1 MKIPQIKILHC
12 SDIHIFNSKKFEVHE
27 YVFNEFYKQIE
38 KELPDIIVIA
48 GDLVDSKGKLS
59 AEQITLARSF
69 LLNLTSYAPVIL
81 TLGNHD
87 TNLAN
92 KDRLDSLTPI
102 VQALNNEVENPIHY
116 LKHTGLYN
124 LYGIDWAVWS
134 CWDNQR
140 GPEITNENFT
150 IGLYHGTIKGCIA
163 ENGFTLTEGIDV
175 EEFVKCNRV
184 LLGDIHKTQ
193 FFRNREIAYP
203 GAILQTKITETANG
217 HYLVWENGLIPRV
230 CEINNPFSTITF
242 NIDDEIN
249 AEETQNVI
257 INYDSSK
264 YTKLDIQEKKK
275 QIGRKVEFKP
285 LIKKREKKETKKIEL
300 NTVRSLEEYIETLKL
315 PLTDKDKVFE
325 FDKEFGKDILIN
337 YDLGDFS
344 IEQLSLNNF
353 LSFAPRKQGLI
364 FTNKFGII
372 GINGKNRIGKSSLL
386 TAISFCLYNSSRDNS
401 SSLKKLINKHNR
413 SKECFVELILKKN
426 SEYYKIRRTLI
437 PKKKEGITI
446 ELEFELLNDDLS
458 FNKSIKGEKRQDT
471 EKEIQKIFGL
481 ESAFDIMSIYSAQKK
496 QVEFIDCKNS
506 ERLVLI
512 NRFLGL
518 QIYEEKEKIV
528 AEELKK
534 EKGILQSLL
543 SNFNRDLDIN
553 LLESSKQEF
562 HRNKLALLEDLDEV
576 ANILK
581 VSEYQN
587 RHLIA
592 AYELTKKIANKDVA
606 NPVTVNK
613 EILENNERA
622 VNILTPELIS
632 QKKCVEST
640 EEILQNIKIE
650 YKEKFDLEI
659 DAKINEREKIEDEKE
674 LAVLQSEL
682 KSLEKQF
689 EQKECS
695 VCGSELK
702 NKNIIEENILT
713 TKTKIEILNKTFEQ
727 WKSILKEKLNLV
739 EDYNLMQT
747 NLKKYNLKI
756 VELKKEIKEIETKNI
771 LLKDSMK
778 EWDEVVKAK
787 NELIILSPQYQDY
800 ITLKKKNEEFK
811 QNLNIEI
818 GIKTNK
824 INELEKSIEEYKKKF
839 EVIRA
844 KEEEVRLLKLYKD
857 IIHKDALPLYILQS
871 KIEDVNAQ
879 INLIVQ
885 QIFDFTIEFSIEDGD
900 LNIEFYYDGD
910 EEKNDVSF
918 ASGAETFIINLCI
931 KIGLSRMS
939 ELPKITTLF
948 IDEGYGTLDK
958 ENIDKLPQLFS
969 VLPEYYDNIIT
980 ISHLDELKDL
990 YQYNIQ
996 LKKEDRYTEII

>member
-1 MKIPQIKILHC
+1 M
-12 SDIHIFNSKKFEVHE
+12 
-27 YVFNEFYKQIE
+27 
-38 KELPDIIVIA
+38 
-48 GDLVDSKGKLS
+48 
-59 AEQITLARSF
+59 
-69 LLNLTSYAPVIL
+69 
-81 TLGNHD
+81 
-87 TNLAN
+87 
-92 KDRLDSLTPI
+92 
-102 VQALNNEVENPIHY
+102 
-116 LKHTGLYN
+116 
-124 LYGIDWAVWS
+124 
-134 CWDNQR
+134 
-140 GPEITNENFT
+140 
-150 IGLYHGTIKGCIA
+150 
-163 ENGFTLTEGIDV
+163 
-175 EEFVKCNRV
+175 
-184 LLGDIHKTQ
+184 LGDIHQQQ
-193 FFRNREIAYP
+193 FFRNREIAYS

-230 CEINNPFSTITF
+230 CEISNPYSTVTF

-264 YTKLDIQEKKK
+264 YTKLDIQEKRK
-275 QIGRKVEFKP
+275 QLGRKVEFKP
-285 LIKKREKKETKKIEL
+285 IIKKKEKKETKKIEL
-300 NTVRSLEEYIETLKL
+300 NAVKSLEEYVETLNL
-315 PLTDKDKVFE
+315 SLTDKDKIFE
-325 FDKEFGKDILIN
+325 FDKEFGKDIIIN

-353 LSFAPRKQGLI
+353 LSFAPKKQGLV
-364 FTNKFGII
+364 FTNKYGII

-386 TAISFCLYNSSRDNS
+386 TAISFCLYNSSRDSN

-426 SEYYKIRRTLI
+426 NEYYKIKRTLI

-446 ELEFELLNDDLS
+446 ELEFDLLNDDLS
-458 FNKSIKGEKRQDT
+458 FNKSLKGEKRQDT

-518 QIYEEKEKIV
+518 QIYEEKEKVV

-534 EKGILQSLL
+534 EKGILQTYL

-562 HRNKLALLEDLDEV
+562 HKSKLGLLEELDEV
-576 ANILK
+576 SNMLK

-587 RHLIA
+587 RHLVA
-592 AYELTKKIANKDVA
+592 AYELTKKVANKDVQ
-606 NPVTVNK
+606 NPFKVKDRVLEIEK
-613 EILENNERA
+613 EIIDIKEQINFN
-622 VNILTPELIS
+622 IS
-632 QKKCVEST
+632 Q
-640 EEILQNIKIE
+640 INLNLIK
-650 YKEKFDLEI
+650 KEKLTTDFYNEFEKDI
-659 DAKINEREKIEDEKE
+659 DSYNIDYRALIEEEKR
-674 LAVLQSEL
+674 LAVTISEL
-682 KSLEKQF
+682 KSLKKQLEEKN
-689 EQKECS
+689 CA

-702 NKNIIEENILT
+702 NKKSILHSIKEKECIEKNLTTIISQWKENIKIIEE
-713 TKTKIEILNKTFEQ
+713 KQ
-727 WKSILKEKLNLV
+727 
-739 EDYNLMQT
+739 
-747 NLKKYNLKI
+747 KKYENVTDFIDSFSKENLNWEKAIKRKEEEI
-756 VELKKEIKEIETKNI
+756 VELENST
-771 LLKDSMK
+771 K
-778 EWDEVVKAK
+778 EWDEVQKAK
-787 NELIILSPQYQDY
+787 KELEVLTPQYQEY
-800 ITLKKKNEEFK
+800 ITSKKRNEETI
-811 QNLNIEI
+811 QNLNVEI
-818 GIKTNK
+818 KIKENK
-824 INELEKSIEEYKKKF
+824 ISELEKSIKEYKEKF
-839 EVIRA
+839 EIIKA
-844 KEEEVRLLKLYKD
+844 KENEVRLLKLYKD

-871 KIEDVNAQ
+871 KIEDVNTQ

-900 LNIEFYYDGD
+900 LNIEFFYDGD

-958 ENIDKLPQLFS
+958 ENIDKLPSLFE

-980 ISHLDELKDL
+980 ISHLDELKEL

-996 LKKEDRYTEII
+996 LKKEDRYTEIF